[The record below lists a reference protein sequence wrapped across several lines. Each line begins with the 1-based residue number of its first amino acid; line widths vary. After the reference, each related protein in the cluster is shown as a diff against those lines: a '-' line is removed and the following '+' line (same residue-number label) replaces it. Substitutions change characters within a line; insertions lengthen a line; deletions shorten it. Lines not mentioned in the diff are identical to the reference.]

1 MRRREFLGVLGGAA
15 AAWPAL
21 APAQQSS
28 MSVIGFLH
36 QGSPDQNVER
46 VAAFRKGLGQAGF
59 VEGQN
64 MTLEFRWAEGQFDR
78 LPALAAEL
86 VQRGVAV
93 IATPF
98 STDAALAAKSATK

>member
-1 MRRREFLGVLGGAA
+1 M
-15 AAWPAL
+15 P
-21 APAQQSS
+21 
-28 MSVIGFLH
+28 VIGFLH

-46 VAAFRKGLGQAGF
+46 VAAFRNGLGRAGF

-64 MTLEFRWAEGQFDR
+64 VTLEFRWAKGQFDR

-98 STDAALAAKSATK
+98 STDAARAR